1 MTKAK
6 IYNQEGQEVGEH
18 ELSSDIFECKI
29 NQALVHQV
37 VVAQQANIR
46 QVLAHTKGRSEVRGG
61 GRKPWRQKGTGRARH
76 GSRRSPIWV
85 GGGVTFGPT
94 KERNFSKRINVKMKR
109 QALLMVLSDKAQDKK
124 IILIDKLPV
133 SKGKTKETLE
143 LLNKLPCKDKKMF
156 LALTKGDS
164 GIIRSV
170 RNLKNVWAQN
180 INSLNILDL
189 LKFGY
194 LVMSVDT
201 LSELEKM
208 FTKQEK

>member
-1 MTKAK
+1 
-6 IYNQEGQEVGEH
+6 
-18 ELSSDIFECKI
+18 
-29 NQALVHQV
+29 
-37 VVAQQANIR
+37 
-46 QVLAHTKGRSEVRGG
+46 
-61 GRKPWRQKGTGRARH
+61 
-76 GSRRSPIWV
+76 
-85 GGGVTFGPT
+85 
-94 KERNFSKRINVKMKR
+94 MKH
-109 QALLMVLSDKAQDKK
+109 DFQDKK